1 MSGNYSYGHV
11 ATCEIS
17 LTSTST
23 MGEDTMA
30 FTMKK
35 TAASLL
41 AGVMLTGL
49 LAGCGQS
56 KDSGDSDNTASS
68 NEFYSAKFENG
79 KYVEPVSIT
88 TVFPIGSNLK
98 FKNGENIE
106 NNVHTKWAKDT
117 LGIDIKYLWTVSDQ
131 NNAYQTKLRLML
143 TSKQEM
149 PDIISFRGD
158 QTLISDLI
166 ETGQFTDAG
175 ELFDKYAS
183 DTYKEAMAQ
192 DPDVWNPYIRDGKR
206 MAIPLLDNAYN
217 NDAVMYIREDW
228 LKNVGLEAPKTIDE
242 LEAVMEAFTNGDPDQ
257 NGQKDTLALSIGFK
271 NYLATWMSDAGWI
284 FGMFG
289 AMPNQWNENA
299 NGELVYGSIQ
309 PEMKPALAKL
319 QDWMKK
325 GYISQEAGL
334 YDEVKA
340 SEAFTAGKAGI
351 IVGPYWMTGWP
362 LQDLK
367 ANVPGAEYKPYPL
380 PAGPDGKIGR
390 RGTSVNAGAVLIN
403 KDMKNKDAFFVYQNY
418 LFDNWANPTDDGPFT
433 KGFAEG
439 YDYGV
444 GPNGELYGE
453 QDSDKIEGGWVDAI
467 RYTLTYDGAIIPQLR
482 INTLAKIANGE
493 EAVTPYEKAMLR
505 TIPEQIQA
513 AKIVVDQKDSIMMN
527 KFTGSPTK
535 TQLSKGDMLEK
546 LEKEVLNKIIYNKA
560 SVDEFDSFVEKYLAS
575 GGEQFKKEVNEW
587 YSSIKQ

>member
-587 YSSIKQ
+587 YSSIK

>member
-1 MSGNYSYGHV
+1 
-11 ATCEIS
+11 
-17 LTSTST
+17 

-587 YSSIKQ
+587 YSSIK

>member
-1 MSGNYSYGHV
+1 
-11 ATCEIS
+11 
-17 LTSTST
+17 
-23 MGEDTMA
+23 MA

-68 NEFYSAKFENG
+68 TEFYSAKFENG

-106 NNVHTKWAKDT
+106 NNVHTRWAKDT

-228 LKNVGLEAPKTIDE
+228 LKNVGMEAPKTIDE
-242 LEAVMEAFTNGDPDQ
+242 LEAVMEAFTNGDPDK

-513 AKIVVDQKDSIMMN
+513 AKIVVDQKDSVMMN

-560 SVDEFDSFVEKYLAS
+560 SVDEFDSFVEKYLSS

>member
-1 MSGNYSYGHV
+1 M
-11 ATCEIS
+11 IW
-17 LTSTST
+17 
-23 MGEDTMA
+23 
-30 FTMKK
+30 TMKK
-35 TAASLL
+35 AAAALLAGAMLTSLL
-41 AGVMLTGL
+41 AG
-49 LAGCGQS
+49 CS
-56 KDSGDSDNTASS
+56 NSASS
-68 NEFYSAKFENG
+68 DGGRAETSTEFYSAKFENG

-106 NNVHTKWAKDT
+106 NNVHTRWAKDT

-149 PDIISFRGD
+149 PDIIAFRGD

-166 ETGQFTDAG
+166 ESGQFADAG
-175 ELFDKYAS
+175 ELFDQYAS
-183 DTYKEAMAQ
+183 DTYKEAMSQ

-206 MAIPLLDNAYN
+206 MAIPVLDNAYN
-217 NDAVMYIREDW
+217 NDGVMYIREDW
-228 LKNVGLEAPKTIDE
+228 LRNVGMEAPTTIDE

-271 NYLATWMSDAGWI
+271 NNLATWMSDSGWI

-289 AMPNQWNENA
+289 AMPNQWNEGA
-299 NGELVYGSIQ
+299 DGKLVYGSIQ

-362 LQDLK
+362 LQDMK
-367 ANVPGAEYKPYPL
+367 ANLPGAEYKAYPL
-380 PAGPDGKIGR
+380 PAGQDGKVGR
-390 RGTSVNAGAVLIN
+390 RGTSVNSGAVLIN
-403 KDMKNKDAFFVYQNY
+403 KNMKNKDAFFVYQNY
-418 LFDNWANPTDDGPFT
+418 LFDHWANPSGEGPFT

-439 YDYGV
+439 YDYAI

-453 QDSDKIEGGWVDAI
+453 QDSDKIEGGWVDTI
-467 RYTLTYDGAIIPQLR
+467 RYTLTFDGAIIPQLR

-505 TIPEQIQA
+505 SIPEQIQA
-513 AKIVVDQKDSIMMN
+513 AKIVIDQKDSIMMN

-535 TQLSKGDMLEK
+535 TQLSKGDMLDK
-546 LEKEVLNKIIYNKA
+546 LEKEVLTKIIYNRA
-560 SVDEFDSFVEKYLAS
+560 SIDEFDSFVERYLSS
-575 GGEQFKKEVNEW
+575 GGQQVHNEVNEW
-587 YSSIKQ
+587 YASIHQ

>member
-1 MSGNYSYGHV
+1 
-11 ATCEIS
+11 
-17 LTSTST
+17 